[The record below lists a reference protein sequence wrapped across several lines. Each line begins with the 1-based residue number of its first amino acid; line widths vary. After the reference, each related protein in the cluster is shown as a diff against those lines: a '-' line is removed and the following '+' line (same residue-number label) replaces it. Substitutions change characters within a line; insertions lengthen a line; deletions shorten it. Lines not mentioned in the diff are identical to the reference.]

1 MLSTRTV
8 PWLIALN
15 KAMQAPEEFVLR
27 INYTD
32 KKGKVTQRV
41 ISPIRLVDDEAFM
54 ALCLCREEPRRF
66 LFSCCSSVELVS
78 ANDVLM
84 PVEIVE
90 VASA

>member
-1 MLSTRTV
+1 MLSTRDV

-15 KAMQAPEEFVLR
+15 KAMHSPEEFVLR
-27 INYTD
+27 MHYTD
-32 KKGKVTQRV
+32 KKGKLTQRV
-41 ISPIRLVDDEAFM
+41 ISPISIVNDQAFM

-66 LFSCCSSVELVS
+66 QFDCCSNVELLN

-90 VASA
+90 VTSA